1 MVSFVRLICVYT
13 IKEYKTAFHARR
25 IFMKDEI
32 FISEWDKESARVHF
46 SDKDLPEVRN
56 AMSEDISTKR
66 RRRAV
71 TRVIQN
77 SLLNLRVLRHKRRAF
92 DPDQA
97 EPSRRPSPQ
106 ERLLLKLSNNAI
118 HWINLYTPVNHN
130 WFS

>member
-46 SDKDLPEVRN
+46 SDKDLPEARN

-77 SLLNLRVLRHKRRAF
+77 SLLNLRFSRHKRRTRVL
-92 DPDQA
+92 DPDRAQ
-97 EPSRRPSPQ
+97 PC
-106 ERLLLKLSNNAI
+106 
-118 HWINLYTPVNHN
+118 
-130 WFS
+130 